1 MGVTHA
7 SRTNGGSD
15 GPPYVTL
22 CCCPVRTV
30 VAGSTS
36 LERWLT
42 TMLFLEQLFFLAF
55 LIVLFLVLGVVALW
69 FLLTGFSRLIEYY
82 EKPPSERNSL
92 VRYSRPNPA
101 RRARQ
106 LSETADFTLV
116 VSQLQSAL
124 TRRAHSEAL
133 ASITELDAILARYKA
148 AGQLPPELEAE
159 LEAFLARNTAA
170 FAGLSDDVGRA
181 LAALIGAYVPPT
193 KRLQYWWY
201 TSAQPWLRNLSR

>member
-1 MGVTHA
+1 M
-7 SRTNGGSD
+7 R
-15 GPPYVTL
+15 
-22 CCCPVRTV
+22 
-30 VAGSTS
+30 
-36 LERWLT
+36 
-42 TMLFLEQLFFLAF
+42 FFEQLFFLAF
-55 LIVLFLVLGVVALW
+55 FSVLFLVLGLVALW
-69 FLLTGFSRLIEYY
+69 FLLMGLSWLLEYY

-101 RRARQ
+101 RRAQQ
-106 LSETADFTLV
+106 LSETADFTLA

-124 TRRAHSEAL
+124 TLRAHNEAL
-133 ASITELDAILARYKA
+133 ASISELDAILARYKG

-181 LAALIGAYVPPT
+181 LAALIGAYVPPA

-201 TSAQPWLRNLSR
+201 TSIQPWLQNLSR